1 MILLAPKR
9 VVGPLLLLMGAFATV
24 EDAGEALRL
33 AEAEPDRAVALSARV
48 AARARSEND
57 LATAAVAERAWG
69 LALRHRG
76 DVDSAIGH
84 LREAVR
90 LGRRARSPRLAAE
103 ARMTLSL
110 ALLEGGRPQQ
120 ALAEIN
126 TAVRD
131 LDGVAGARALTQRG
145 TILLELGHFSEAI
158 AHFRTALP
166 VFREAGDL
174 LWLSRVMCNRGLAHT
189 YRHEFTPAEAD
200 LREAE
205 RLARELDLPLSVG
218 FAQANLAFVLAA
230 RGDVPAALD
239 YFDRAEQRIRRYDA
253 QVGSLLQDRSELL
266 LSVRLVSE
274 ARETAEQAIV
284 EFEKERR
291 KIKMPEVRLLL
302 AQAAFLDG
310 DAAGALH
317 HARTAVREFTRHQ
330 RPEWAALARL
340 AVLRS
345 ECAGQL
351 RSRVSVRRV
360 DAVVTA
366 LAEAGWR
373 AAAMEARL
381 LAAKLLLER
390 GHLAQGRAHLRY
402 ASRARRGSGPAT
414 LRARAWYAEALL
426 RSSTSDRRGAASA
439 IRAGLRVLD
448 RHRAVLGAT
457 DLRAH
462 VAGYGTE
469 LAEVGLRMA
478 IDDGRPRG
486 VFEWAERG
494 RASHLLQQPLRPPQ
508 DASLA
513 DALAE
518 LRATVTEINSIDG
531 AGRDGGKLAK
541 LVQRQVA
548 LERQLQD
555 HSRRQRGE
563 PTGPPPGPVPPGA
576 VAETLGEHALLE
588 FIQLDGILHG
598 VSIVEG
604 RARLRRLGSVSQVGD
619 LLERIPFALHRLSR
633 RGVDVAGSTA
643 AVRLLRHAGG
653 GLDDVLLRPFAEIG
667 DRSLVIVP
675 TAPLQC
681 LLWSVLPS
689 CVGRPLTVAPS
700 ATMWHA
706 ASRQAAEQR
715 SHVVVAAGPTLA
727 GARDEARAVADIY
740 GTNPLLHPAATVDA
754 VMTSLNGA
762 AVAHLATHGRLSA
775 HNPLFSDLLFSNGP
789 LLVYD
794 LEGLQQ
800 VPHTVV
806 LAACDSARSVV
817 CAGDELLGLSA
828 TFLAQGATQLVA
840 SVLAILDAET
850 APLMIAFHRL
860 LARGQ
865 PPAVAL
871 AAAQQQMAAEKTTMA
886 AAAGFVCVGA
896 GFVPPTLPAYGGAGA

>member
-1 MILLAPKR
+1 MSSRRPRRICVRRNDWQGSWTCRCRSGSRRLTWPSSWPHAGTCRPR
-9 VVGPLLLLMGAFATV
+9 SITSTVPSSAYVGTTR
-24 EDAGEALRL
+24 RL
-33 AEAEPDRAVALSARV
+33 ARCCKTGASCCCRC
-48 AARARSEND
+48 
-57 LATAAVAERAWG
+57 AWCQ
-69 LALRHRG
+69 
-76 DVDSAIGH
+76 
-84 LREAVR
+84 R
-90 LGRRARSPRLAAE
+90 LGRPPNRRSSSSRKSDARSRCQRCVCCWRRPRSS
-103 ARMTLSL
+103 M
-110 ALLEGGRPQQ
+110 GMP
-120 ALAEIN
+120 
-126 TAVRD
+126 
-131 LDGVAGARALTQRG
+131 
-145 TILLELGHFSEAI
+145 
-158 AHFRTALP
+158 P
-166 VFREAGDL
+166 VHCT
-174 LWLSRVMCNRGLAHT
+174 M
-189 YRHEFTPAEAD
+189 PAP
-200 LREAE
+200 RC
-205 RLARELDLPLSVG
+205 
-218 FAQANLAFVLAA
+218 
-230 RGDVPAALD
+230 
-239 YFDRAEQRIRRYDA
+239 
-253 QVGSLLQDRSELL
+253 GSLPGINGRNGQ
-266 LSVRLVSE
+266 RL
-274 ARETAEQAIV
+274 
-284 EFEKERR
+284 
-291 KIKMPEVRLLL
+291 
-302 AQAAFLDG
+302 
-310 DAAGALH
+310 
-317 HARTAVREFTRHQ
+317 
-330 RPEWAALARL
+330 
-340 AVLRS
+340 LRS

-486 VFEWAERG
+486 VFEWAEGG

-541 LVQRQVA
+541 RVQRQVA

-715 SHVVVAAGPTLA
+715 SHVVAAGPTLA